1 MAFFQTLGDLAPSD
15 WNSTKYPGVCKPTNF
30 TSLGLFQ
37 ELQMQLNR
45 LADHMG
51 LKKVGVDGDLGPG
64 TLKLLAQCKAK
75 GLGMPFPIDTCSQ
88 VAKTAVQITTI
99 LRGTADSFGVP
110 AKVSA
115 PAVWHPATIVTPAG
129 DEVKAPEEFQRNA
142 SPGLSGALGGAGT
155 VVAIGALGAIVYML
169 HKDRKG
175 ARGKSAR
182 GRSMRRSRRSR
193 RSRRR

>member
-1 MAFFQTLGDLAPSD
+1 MAFFQTLGDLASTD
-15 WNSTKYPGVCKPTNF
+15 WNSTKYPGVCKPSNF
-30 TSLGLFQ
+30 YALGMFQ

-45 LADHMG
+45 VADHMG
-51 LKKVGVDGDLGPG
+51 LKKVGVDGDIGPG

-75 GLGMPFPIDTCSQ
+75 GLGMPFPIDSCDQ
-88 VAKTAVQITTI
+88 VAKTAVQISTI
-99 LRGTADSFGVP
+99 LRNTADTFGVP

-115 PAVWHPATIVTPAG
+115 PAVWHPATIVTPTG
-129 DEVKAPEEFQRNA
+129 DEVKAPDEFQRNA
-142 SPGLSGALGGAGT
+142 SPGISGALSGVGGLVGAG
-155 VVAIGALGAIVYML
+155 ALVAIVYML